1 MKKLLL
7 VEDDISLGQILEE
20 RLSEDY
26 QISWARTAFEAL
38 RLVQEKR
45 DYHLIIL
52 DVGLPDIN
60 GFELAK
66 KIKPITHA
74 PFLFLTAQ
82 SDAESRL
89 KGYQMG
95 AEEFIPKPFHLKELL
110 IRIEHVIKNHPV
122 IDETLIDG
130 VKFSFTKFQIEFSP
144 QQIVTLGSSDMKIL
158 ELLINKSPKVLDR
171 DEIMS
176 SVWGADSEMSHRSID
191 NIIVKLRSILGH
203 LGDRIKT
210 VRGQGYQ
217 WL

>member
-7 VEDDISLGQILEE
+7 VEDDVSLGQILEE

>member
-89 KGYQMG
+89 KGYQIG

-171 DEIMS
+171 DEIMT